1 MGKKRRTEI
10 TIETER
16 LLLLKGARRPI
27 FLWCEEC
34 RAEVKMVTPE
44 EAAAAT
50 GVRLRAIYRRVE
62 AGELHF
68 TETPEG
74 QLLICLNSILR

>member
-1 MGKKRRTEI
+1 
-10 TIETER
+10 
-16 LLLLKGARRPI
+16 
-27 FLWCEEC
+27 
-34 RAEVKMVTPE
+34 
-44 EAAAAT
+44 
-50 GVRLRAIYRRVE
+50 LRAIYRRVE